1 MYLSNHMSTSNQL
14 DIPKGSP
21 RGPLT
26 PWDPLPPESTPSD
39 PSTVLLASLN
49 SSDHLNCLSNH
60 QKTHQVS
67 LLILWDILPLPL
79 DPLGPSRPTPGPT
92 WTL

>member
-1 MYLSNHMSTSNQL
+1 MAEYAMYLSNHMSTSNQL

-60 QKTHQVS
+60 QMS

-79 DPLGPSRPTPGPT
+79 R
-92 WTL
+92 TL